1 MRILLAL
8 LVFSLIIVFH
18 EFGHF
23 LLAKLNHIVV
33 VEFSLGFGPRLLSV
47 KKGETRYSL
56 KLFPLGGF
64 TPVSVTELD
73 RRVKFKTVRQAAQNR
88 SMDLAHLT
96 YDQMDFIAER
106 KAQGSAFKYTTYK
119 GWLFGK
125 AWKCYDESTHQ
136 VTMPERLNTIG

>member
-1 MRILLAL
+1 MGK
-8 LVFSLIIVFH
+8 V
-18 EFGHF
+18 HF
-23 LLAKLNHIVV
+23 LDPVDYISGKISQKYRTIYNRRRA
-33 VEFSLGFGPRLLSV
+33 SDR
-47 KKGETRYSL
+47 RYTQVRNERN
-56 KLFPLGGF
+56 
-64 TPVSVTELD
+64 TPASVTELD

-88 SMDLAHLT
+88 SMDLMHLT